1 MSIDERFGFWPSPLG
16 VDVAASLSVSVST
29 LRACGEAFYW
39 IEGRPDLGGRR
50 VVMSWDQRG
59 MPTIVSPEG
68 VSLTSRV
75 HEYGGGAFDIL
86 DDHGPLIVGVSE
98 DQAIVSF
105 RPGDDKEKVLVE
117 PTDGI
122 ARGGIAVNST
132 HGLVAWSEEEQ
143 NGDAVERRLVALRLA
158 ERTSDVIAS
167 GRDFFA
173 DVAFDDVGMQVA
185 WMAWDHPYMPWDA
198 GEIWLAELDVTENG
212 VRVHDATCIAG
223 GVGSPS
229 SRPSF
234 CANGALA
241 YLSEVDGRV
250 QPVRRD
256 RDGIATILGGE
267 AGEFGGPLWVLG
279 ERQVIEARGTLF
291 SIYRDQG
298 RGVPVRLGGPHPEAM
313 SSDATSVDDL
323 AATPSCVAWI
333 SPTKDSMA
341 TLEVV
346 NVETGERVTLSLGP
360 SIPLRPGDFSPP
372 VGVRGKTRHGDDV
385 FGLFYEPRNAD
396 IQSDGAPPVIVLCHG
411 GPTAAARA
419 GFSPIVHAY
428 TTRGFAVV
436 AINYSGSTGY
446 GAAYRHRLDEQWGI
460 RDVEDC
466 VDLVASLG
474 DQGLVDPTRAAI
486 QGGSA
491 GGFTALLGL
500 TTGAFLGAVSL
511 YGVADLVTL
520 AASTHDF
527 ESRYLDWLIG
537 KLPGDE
543 ARYVERSPVTR
554 AHEMRGAALL
564 LQGLDDPVVP
574 PDQARAMASAL
585 RANGHAVELI
595 EFEGES
601 HGFRRLDTLVAC
613 LEAQIAFYQDVL
625 CRGDVGDV
633 H

>member
-1 MSIDERFGFWPSPLG
+1 MDERFGFWPSPLS
-16 VDVAASLSVSVST
+16 VEVAASLSVSVST
-29 LRACGEAFYW
+29 LRACGETFYW

-59 MPTIVSPEG
+59 TPKLASPEG
-68 VSLTSRV
+68 ISLTSRV
-75 HEYGGGAFDIL
+75 HEYGGGAIDVL
-86 DDHGPLIVGVSE
+86 DDHGPVIIGVRE
-98 DQAIVSF
+98 DQAIISF
-105 RPGDDKEKVLVE
+105 RPGDEKETVLVE
-117 PTDGI
+117 PADGI
-122 ARGGIAVNST
+122 ARGGIAVSSA
-132 HGLVAWSEEEQ
+132 HRLAAWSEEEHTSD
-143 NGDAVERRLVALRLA
+143 GVERRLVALRLG

-167 GRDFFA
+167 GRDFYA
-173 DVAFDDVGMQVA
+173 DVAFDAEGNQIA

-198 GEIWLAELDVTENG
+198 GEIWLAGFDVTENG
-212 VRVHDATCIAG
+212 VRVHDGLCIAG
-223 GVGSPS
+223 GVGTPS

-234 CANGALA
+234 CADGAVA

-250 QPVRRD
+250 QPVRRS
-256 RDGIATILGGE
+256 RDGSITLLGGE
-267 AGEFGGPLWVLG
+267 GGEFGGPLWVLG
-279 ERQVIEARGTLF
+279 ERQVIEADGTLF

-323 AATPSCVAWI
+323 AATTSCVGWI

-346 NVETGERVTLSLGP
+346 NVETDEHATLLLGP
-360 SIPLRPGDFSPP
+360 PLPLRPGDFSPP
-372 VGVRGKTRHGDDV
+372 IGVRGTSRHGDEI
-385 FGLFYEPRNAD
+385 FGLYYAPRND
-396 IQSDGAPPVIVLCHG
+396 DVQVEGAPPVIVLCHG

-419 GFSPIVHAY
+419 GFNPIIHAY

-436 AINYSGSTGY
+436 SINYSGSTGY
-446 GAAYRHRLDEQWGI
+446 GAAYRHRLDELWGV

-500 TTGAFLGAVSL
+500 TTGTFLGAVSL

-537 KLPGDE
+537 KFPEDQ

-554 AHEMRGAALL
+554 AHEMEGSALL

-625 CRGDVGDV
+625 CRGDGGDL